1 MNSETNNITNFISSA
16 SNNYQF
22 KHIPMKYFPPFLKK
36 IDKESKAEKSSNL
49 PFTQLNLL
57 NDHTYDE
64 FIQEFTQLS
73 QSTAERQIKTFYFV
87 RHAQG
92 IHNEAESTFGTLHW
106 ETVQAKSE
114 QYFDAKLTEFG
125 RNQTKLL
132 FDSITKMQ
140 QSTPTLKFDLLIV
153 SPLSRAIETAQIAFQ
168 HLFDNP
174 KFSIYSHEMI
184 RETIGRHYCDK
195 RRSITELKQ
204 LYPRIN
210 FSEPGAFNSDSDVLW
225 NTNERETSKQIQL
238 RAIKFLNWCFDRFP
252 DEKHIIVMA
261 HSGIISTCARILGA
275 NDSMQEEVI
284 GNEDEYEFA
293 IANCEFLPIVA
304 VRCKKEK
311 IIIKA
316 ETENLSTMNNSV

>member
-1 MNSETNNITNFISSA
+1 MQNSLQRLLILFSLIMNSETNNLTNCISST
-16 SNNYQF
+16 SNSYQF
-22 KHIPMKYFPPFLKK
+22 KHIHMKYFPPFLKK
-36 IDKESKAEKSSNL
+36 IDKESKGEKSSRL
-49 PFTQLNLL
+49 PFTQLNLH
-57 NDHTYDE
+57 NGHTYDE
-64 FIQEFTQLS
+64 FVQEFTQLPP
-73 QSTAERQIKTFYFV
+73 STADRQIKTFYFV

-92 IHNEAESTFGTLHW
+92 IHNEAESIFGTHHW
-106 ETVQAKSE
+106 EAVEAKNE

-153 SPLSRAIETAQIAFQ
+153 SPLSRAIETAQIAFEP
-168 HLFDNP
+168 LFDNP
-174 KFSIYSHEMI
+174 KFPIYSHEMI

-210 FSEPGAFNSDSDVLW
+210 FFEPGAFTSDSDLLW
-225 NTNERETSKQIQL
+225 DAKERETSNEIQL
-238 RAIKFLNWCFDRFP
+238 RAIQFLNWCFDRFV
-252 DEKHIIVMA
+252 DEKHILVLA
-261 HSGIISTCARILGA
+261 HSGIISTCARILGV

-284 GNEDEYEFA
+284 DNEDEYEFE

-304 VRCKKEK
+304 VRYK
-311 IIIKA
+311 
-316 ETENLSTMNNSV
+316 N